1 MKKLS
6 LLVLGFAFACN
17 SSQKTVAEAQQP
29 KPVASPVS
37 YAESIT
43 QEDLKELIRWVSSV
57 SLGGQSDG
65 RLMSE
70 VKLTWEDNKTQTLII
85 YQGNNEW
92 WAESEHTRKKVKLTG
107 NAISALYEDLPS
119 IME

>member
-43 QEDLKELIRWVSSV
+43 QEDVER
-57 SLGGQSDG
+57 SLSGFPGQRSRTDDG
-65 RLMSE
+65 
-70 VKLTWEDNKTQTLII
+70 
-85 YQGNNEW
+85 
-92 WAESEHTRKKVKLTG
+92 
-107 NAISALYEDLPS
+107 
-119 IME
+119 